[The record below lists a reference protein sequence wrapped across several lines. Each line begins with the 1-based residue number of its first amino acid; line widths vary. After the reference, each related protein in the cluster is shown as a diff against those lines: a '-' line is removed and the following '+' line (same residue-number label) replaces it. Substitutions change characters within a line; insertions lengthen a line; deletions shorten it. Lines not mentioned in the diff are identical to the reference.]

1 MKNQIF
7 WLASYPKSGNT
18 LLRSILISLFFSKD
32 GKFELEDAYKIHQFE
47 TTNNI
52 KKNYHLLKRDFSK
65 LNNLPIIYN
74 YLNKLQSKESLG
86 FDQDFIF
93 LKTHGGLFEIGGNPF
108 TNELNTRGIIYIIRD
123 PRDVCISW
131 AKHTGMSINQSID
144 FMLNDL
150 SCIFWMEPKNNYS
163 LFEDNKRPKILLSSW
178 DKHLLSW
185 TSIKWNKPILILK
198 FEDLVYD
205 KEKQIYKLINFFDVN
220 YGFKFNNL
228 QEKVK
233 NIIDSTKF
241 EKFKRDEKEKGFL
254 EATANTSFFSVGKKN
269 QWKKKLDKKQIK
281 KIEGKF
287 GKLMEKFDYKI
298 DVEI

>member
-1 MKNQIF
+1 
-7 WLASYPKSGNT
+7 
-18 LLRSILISLFFSKD
+18 
-32 GKFELEDAYKIHQFE
+32 
-47 TTNNI
+47 
-52 KKNYHLLKRDFSK
+52 
-65 LNNLPIIYN
+65 
-74 YLNKLQSKESLG
+74 
-86 FDQDFIF
+86 
-93 LKTHGGLFEIGGNPF
+93 
-108 TNELNTRGIIYIIRD
+108 
-123 PRDVCISW
+123 
-131 AKHTGMSINQSID
+131 MSINQSID

-185 TSIKWNKPILILK
+185 TSIKWNLPILILK